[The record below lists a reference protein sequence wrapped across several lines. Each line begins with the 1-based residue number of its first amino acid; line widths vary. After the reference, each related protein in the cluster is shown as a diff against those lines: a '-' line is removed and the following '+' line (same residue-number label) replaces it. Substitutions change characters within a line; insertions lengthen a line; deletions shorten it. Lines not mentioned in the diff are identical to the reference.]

1 MKIDLIIPAAGFA
14 SRFPVN
20 KLLYSLHGKCI
31 LEHVLDV
38 VEQLDF
44 HAIYVVT
51 QYPEIKQP
59 LSKRKAVCVWNPQP
73 QKGLS
78 SSLLVGLQECKD
90 ADAVMF
96 LNGDMPYIKK
106 ESLVRMMVLA
116 SDEHIVCGRY
126 QGMIQ
131 NPMLFPICYREEL
144 ERLSG
149 DWGAK
154 GIALY
159 HLESC
164 RFVEL
169 SEKEVCDVDTLADI
183 YEN

>member
-51 QYPEIKQP
+51 QYPEIKQL

-73 QKGLS
+73 QPKY
-78 SSLLVGLQECKD
+78 LLPSITIITPYTP
-90 ADAVMF
+90 F
-96 LNGDMPYIKK
+96 LGKK
-106 ESLVRMMVLA
+106 
-116 SDEHIVCGRY
+116 
-126 QGMIQ
+126 
-131 NPMLFPICYREEL
+131 
-144 ERLSG
+144 
-149 DWGAK
+149 
-154 GIALY
+154 
-159 HLESC
+159 
-164 RFVEL
+164 
-169 SEKEVCDVDTLADI
+169 
-183 YEN
+183 

>member
-1 MKIDLIIPAAGFA
+1 
-14 SRFPVN
+14 
-20 KLLYSLHGKCI
+20 
-31 LEHVLDV
+31 
-38 VEQLDF
+38 
-44 HAIYVVT
+44 
-51 QYPEIKQP
+51 
-59 LSKRKAVCVWNPQP
+59 
-73 QKGLS
+73 
-78 SSLLVGLQECKD
+78 
-90 ADAVMF
+90 
-96 LNGDMPYIKK
+96 
-106 ESLVRMMVLA
+106 
-116 SDEHIVCGRY
+116 
-126 QGMIQ
+126 MIQ